1 MFVPIRVCG
10 PRNYIDTYAFVNL
23 DSEMSFFIRKIWQ
36 KLTWLERELPKR
48 SLVRTTGSQCH
59 RGNMVS
65 ISVKDLLE
73 TNVIRIPD
81 DFTMNQ
87 LPNVAESVPSDLDVS
102 RWKDWNFR

>member
-1 MFVPIRVCG
+1 
-10 PRNYIDTYAFVNL
+10 
-23 DSEMSFFIRKIWQ
+23 
-36 KLTWLERELPKR
+36 
-48 SLVRTTGSQCH
+48 
-59 RGNMVS
+59 MVS

-102 RWKDWNFR
+102 R